1 MMSKRKLISFD
12 WAIKRLLRQKA
23 NFDILEGFLSE
34 LLKEDIHIE
43 EILESESNKQ
53 HADDKLNRVDLLVKN
68 SQGELLLIEV
78 QNIREDD
85 YFHRMLYASSKLIT
99 EHIAEGQPYAAVK
112 KVIAINIVYFDLGHG
127 KDYVYRGTT
136 RFEGIHQHDV
146 LELSARQKE
155 LYGTKAV
162 GDLYPEYY
170 VLKVNQFDE
179 VAKDT
184 LDEWIYFLKT
194 SETRPGFSAKG
205 LKAAEERLS
214 TMKLDEA
221 ERQAYD
227 RYLENLRYA
236 QSLVDT
242 ANNDVKIVQKQ
253 LERERT
259 GREQAEAQAQKER
272 IERERAE
279 AQAKQAEVQAQK
291 ERTEREQAEAQARH
305 SEDKLLQTARNL
317 KALGMS
323 TQQIA
328 QATQLSEQ
336 ELEKL

>member
-1 MMSKRKLISFD
+1 MTTRKLISFD

-34 LLKEDIHIE
+34 LLKDDIKIKE
-43 EILESESNKQ
+43 VLESESNKQ
-53 HADDKLNRVDLLVKN
+53 HVNDKLNRVDLLVKN
-68 SQGELLLIEV
+68 SRDELLLVEV

-85 YFHRMLYASSKLIT
+85 YFHRMLYASSKLVT
-99 EHIAEGQPYAAVK
+99 EHIAESQPYASVK
-112 KVIAINIVYFDLGHG
+112 KVISVNIVYFDLGHG

-155 LYGTKAV
+155 LYGAKTV

-179 VAKDT
+179 IAKDT

-214 TMKLDEA
+214 TMKLDES
-221 ERQAYD
+221 ERKDYD
-227 RYLENLRYA
+227 RYMENLRYA

-242 ANNDVKIVQKQ
+242 AKNDVIIVKKQ
-253 LERERT
+253 L
-259 GREQAEAQAQKER
+259 
-272 IERERAE
+272 ERAE
-279 AQAKQAEVQAQK
+279 AQAKQAEAQAK
-291 ERTEREQAEAQARH
+291 QAEAQAKQA
-305 SEDKLLQTARNL
+305 EAQAKQAETQLIQTVRNL
-317 KALGMS
+317 KSMGLS
-323 TQQIA
+323 ISQIA
-328 QATQLSEQ
+328 QATQLSEK
-336 ELEKL
+336 EVERLD